1 MASDIK
7 RFAGF
12 GAKESDLERGYLIPN
27 LPNNPADD
35 ATSYRQRW
43 TKSKTDADIWD
54 SDSFKFRQE
63 ELESKGFLT
72 RPVLPTER

>member
-1 MASDIK
+1 MSDIK
-7 RFAGF
+7 FMPGE
-12 GAKESDLERGYLIPN
+12 GATARDLERGYLN
-27 LPNNPADD
+27 LDLPLKPEYD

-43 TKSKTDADIWD
+43 TQSKSDADIWD

-63 ELESKGFLT
+63 ESESKGFLT